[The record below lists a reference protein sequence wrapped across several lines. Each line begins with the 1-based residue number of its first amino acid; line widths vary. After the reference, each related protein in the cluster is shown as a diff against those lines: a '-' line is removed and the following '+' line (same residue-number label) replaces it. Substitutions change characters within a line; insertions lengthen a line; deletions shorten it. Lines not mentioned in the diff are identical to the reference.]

1 MKWVKRVSTTL
12 LFTMFLIWKYLPCS
26 NEVFPLVSPT
36 LFLPLFLLLTTVM
49 PQTRLVHMHA
59 CDRELDVVSK
69 PFTFALRC
77 LQMMQRVPHFSLHW
91 WLLECSGISQPV
103 LGCCGAVFL
112 PSCPWIGE
120 GPIGS
125 SLCQCKLKPAAP
137 RDPRGLAQRLLS
149 KVLLGRAEGG
159 LLLTT
164 ATGSVCNLAESLAL
178 SYSCWSQV
186 SHSLIQISTLP

>member
-1 MKWVKRVSTTL
+1 MKWVKRMSMTL

-59 CDRELDVVSK
+59 WDGEVDIVSK
-69 PFTFALRC
+69 PFTFALWC
-77 LQMMQRVPHFSLHW
+77 LPNDAKCSALLASLVA
-91 WLLECSGISQPV
+91 ECSGISQPV

-137 RDPRGLAQRLLS
+137 RDPRGLVQRLLS

-178 SYSCWSQV
+178 S
-186 SHSLIQISTLP
+186 